1 MCSAAAEVQAE
12 KPMTASPESNNE
24 LFVGLITANYDHL
37 RRYIYTLLP
46 HEEDSK
52 DVLQEVCLALSRKF
66 HEYDRSRPFL
76 PWACRFAYL
85 KVLKFYEQQRP
96 RRMVRLPVEVLELL
110 ARDRETE
117 EPALA
122 ERLAALD
129 RCLEKLPAPDRR
141 LIQARYV
148 DRIPADEIAGLFT
161 QSRRTMFRNLE
172 RVRRL
177 LFECVDRSVVLGGE
191 I

>member
-1 MCSAAAEVQAE
+1 MANRPETDNEV
-12 KPMTASPESNNE
+12 
-24 LFVGLITANYDHL
+24 FVGLITANYEHL

-46 HEEDSK
+46 HEEDTK
-52 DVLQEVCLALSRKF
+52 DVLQEVCLSLSRKF
-66 HEYDRSRPFL
+66 HEFDRSRPFL

-96 RRMVRLPVEVLELL
+96 RRMLRLPSEVLELL
-110 ARDRETE
+110 ARERETE

-122 ERLAALD
+122 ERLVA
-129 RCLEKLPAPDRR
+129 LEKCLQKLTDRDR
-141 LIQARYV
+141 TLIQARYV
-148 DRIPADEIAGLFT
+148 DRVPTDDIAKLVS

-177 LFECVDRSVVLGGE
+177 LFECIDRSVVLGGGS
-191 I
+191 